1 MGPEGLNVVISLQ
14 TGFDSSHYHGNFSQ
28 QSPQWENLGV
38 ISIFME
44 WLSKART
51 YRAYAR
57 TKGAGGFSRLP
68 LGAPKHPKTP
78 PPRPPN
84 YHIGSEKGVRSN
96 EFNVC
101 CMQIK
106 INRIKLNKIILIS
119 KSKQSLLSLKKEV
132 GVGMDGLCR

>member
-1 MGPEGLNVVISLQ
+1 MGQVGYKTLFGSTQV
-14 TGFDSSHYHGNFSQ
+14 DSGQLRSTQVYSGQ
-28 QSPQWENLGV
+28 LGETWGRVSPPPTY
-38 ISIFME
+38 ME

-68 LGAPKHPKTP
+68 REAPKHPKTP

-119 KSKQSLLSLKKEV
+119 KSKQSKV
-132 GVGMDGLCR
+132 